1 VRAKQE
7 FNPEKYQTFL
17 QIACNVYHET
27 GSPVKMMEP
36 FLKVMLRGV
45 ADYGALGKFDES
57 KFDYKRAYLAS
68 PLR

>member
-45 ADYGALGKFDES
+45 ADYGALGITIEVSD
-57 KFDYKRAYLAS
+57 
-68 PLR
+68 